1 VQRCASYRVALA
13 DSDTNAYAD
22 SDTNAYADSDSDSDS
37 DSDADADSDSDSDAD
52 SDADADSDS
61 DKYPDHSGGW
71 RRDVHGQPGC
81 TGTDSHGHPR
91 GGRTGG
97 SAR

>member
-37 DSDADADSDSDSDAD
+37 DSDADADSDSDSD
-52 SDADADSDS
+52 SDADSDSDS

>member
-13 DSDTNAYAD
+13 DSDTNAYAYAD
-22 SDTNAYADSDSDSDS
+22 SDTNAYADSDSDSD
-37 DSDADADSDSDSDAD
+37 ADSDSDSDAD
-52 SDADADSDS
+52 SDSDSDADSDS